1 MNEIQHWLSSNQDY
15 DDGLLLANKYIR
27 NRSLLRHLNRH
38 RDQRKMVYELSKV
51 QVRGAIVRKA
61 ETDPEPELAVRTQ
74 GKRLI
79 VYDDHIHE
87 DDLPE
92 NMKPLYRQ
100 NRELY
105 KQMRALHEKMK
116 LVKTDLEREQI
127 RATISEYDDIISQN
141 WDTLDNWDGSIS
153 TEVAEPEISVEDRER
168 MVATARKFVNVSMRK
183 LKGMDGLP
191 RQQMV
196 FKIEQRLA
204 FLKNYDAKI
213 GESVKLG
220 LKKEGID
227 C

>member
-1 MNEIQHWLSSNQDY
+1 MNEIQQWLSSKQDY
-15 DDGLLLANKYIR
+15 DEGLLLATKYLR
-27 NRSLLRHLNRH
+27 NRSLLRHLSRH
-38 RDQRKMVYELSKV
+38 RDHRKLIYELTKV
-51 QVRGAIVRKA
+51 QAIATMVHKLDP
-61 ETDPEPELAVRTQ
+61 DPESESAVRMQ

-92 NMKPLYRQ
+92 NLKPLYRQ

-141 WDTLDNWDGSIS
+141 WDTLDKWDGTIS

-183 LKGMDGLP
+183 LKGMDGLQ

-204 FLKNYDAKI
+204 FLKSHGAQI

-227 C
+227 S

>member
-1 MNEIQHWLSSNQDY
+1 MNEIQQWLLSKQDY
-15 DDGLLLANKYIR
+15 DEGLLLATKYLR
-27 NRSLLRHLNRH
+27 NRSLLWHLSRH
-38 RDQRKMVYELSKV
+38 RDQRKLIYELTKV
-51 QVRGAIVRKA
+51 QAIATMVRNSDP
-61 ETDPEPELAVRTQ
+61 DPESESAVRTQ

-92 NMKPLYRQ
+92 HLRPLYRQ

-116 LVKTDLEREQI
+116 LVSSDQEREQI
-127 RATISEYDDIISQN
+127 RATISGYDDIISQN
-141 WDTLDNWDGSIS
+141 WDTLDNWDGTIS

>member
-1 MNEIQHWLSSNQDY
+1 MNEIQQWLLSKQDY
-15 DDGLLLANKYIR
+15 DEGLLLATKYLR
-27 NRSLLRHLNRH
+27 NRSLLRHLSRH
-38 RDQRKMVYELSKV
+38 RDQRKLIYELTKV
-51 QVRGAIVRKA
+51 QAIATMVRNSDP
-61 ETDPEPELAVRTQ
+61 DPESAVRTQ

-116 LVKTDLEREQI
+116 QVKTDLEREQI

-141 WDTLDNWDGSIS
+141 WDTLDNWDGTIS
-153 TEVAEPEISVEDRER
+153 TEVAETEISVEDRER

-204 FLKNYDAKI
+204 FLKSYDAKI